1 MSAAMRVY
9 PTRQNSFADAMTR
22 ISALPSEQRVNA
34 LLDFFEA
41 TLDGME
47 TRNIRTLRDQI
58 MERFATCGAS
68 YETCTLM
75 IQLID
80 TYLAVRETP
89 RGQSETRILRS
100 SHESG
105 NRLAL

>member
-1 MSAAMRVY
+1 MRADS
-9 PTRQNSFADAMTR
+9 TQNSFANAMAR
-22 ISALPSEQRVNA
+22 ISALPSDKRVDA
-34 LLDFFEA
+34 LLDYFEA

-47 TRNIRTLRDQI
+47 TRDIRMLRDQI

-80 TYLAVRETP
+80 TYLAVRESP
-89 RGQSETRILRS
+89 RGQSRNRILIK
-100 SHESG
+100 SHESR